1 MRYFLLY
8 TVLLVQSS
16 ATQEGMEDADANQAL
31 SEKIK
36 KLLNNKPG
44 KPLNFD
50 NEEEVLKD
58 ESPNAVETQQL
69 LAHLLEGDILIDVSE
84 RNAVKKFWQRWPNA
98 DIPYQISAQFNHEE
112 RQVIKEAML
121 NFHTDTC
128 IRFIPYKSTD
138 TDYIDIDKGSG
149 CFSQGVGVKGG
160 KQLVSIGDYAMAL
173 ATLA

>member
-1 MRYFLLY
+1 MKHFLLY
-8 TVLLVQSS
+8 TLLLVESI
-16 ATQEGMEDADANQAL
+16 ATQEGMEDADAEQEL
-31 SEKIK
+31 SETIK

-44 KPLNFD
+44 KPLNFE

-58 ESPNAVETQQL
+58 ERPNAVETQQL
-69 LAHLLEGDILIDVSE
+69 LPNLLEGDILIDVSE

-128 IRFIPYKSTD
+128 ISYIPSKSTD
-138 TDYIDIDKGSG
+138 TDYIDIYKGSG
-149 CFSQGVGVKGG
+149 CYSQGVGVQGG
-160 KQLVSIGDYAMAL
+160 NSWYLSETVVH
-173 ATLA
+173 TLA